1 MDDRDLTHLRRCV
14 ELARGALDAGDEPF
28 GSLLVGPDGRVLA
41 EDRNR
46 VAGGDATRHPELAL
60 ARWAAEH
67 LTPDERAAS
76 TVYTSGE
83 HCPMCAAATGWVGI
97 GRIVYAA
104 SSAQLV
110 DWLAELG
117 AGPAAVRAL
126 PVEEVAPGVAVDGP
140 APELTAEVR
149 ELHRAHHARGGVVPP
164 APTPEE
170 GPTAVARR
178 HVALVA
184 HDNMKV
190 ELLRWAAHNRDTLAH
205 HVLYATGTTGT
216 MLEYELGLPVTRFLS
231 GPVGGDQQIGARI
244 AEGGIDLL
252 IFFWDPLEAQ
262 PHDPDV
268 KALLRISS
276 VWNVPTATNLASA
289 DYLISSP
296 LFGGPYERMVPDHGP
311 RAWDPSAGAP
321 SSGNARS
328 GGAASGGAASGEV

>member
-1 MDDRDLTHLRRCV
+1 MDDRDLSHLRNCV
-14 ELARGALDAGDEPF
+14 TLARDAFEAGDEPF
-28 GSLLVGPDGRVLA
+28 GALLVGPDGRLLA
-41 EDRNR
+41 ADHNR

-67 LTPDERAAS
+67 LSPDERAGS

-83 HCPMCAAATGWVGI
+83 PCPMCTAATGWVGV

-110 DWLAELG
+110 DWLSELG
-117 AGPAAVRAL
+117 AEPGPVRPL
-126 PVEEVAPGVAVDGP
+126 PVHEVAPDVVVDGP
-140 APELTAEVR
+140 APELTAELR
-149 ELHRAHHARGGVVPP
+149 ELHRAHHARGGVVPSAHEAEGEP
-164 APTPEE
+164 A
-170 GPTAVARR
+170 AVVQR

-184 HDNMKV
+184 HDNMKA

-205 HVLYATGTTGT
+205 HQLYATGTTGT
-216 MLEYELGLPVTRFLS
+216 MLEYELGLPVRRFLS
-231 GPVGGDQQIGARI
+231 GPVGGVQQIGARI

-296 LFGGPYERMVPDHGP
+296 LFAGGYERVVPDHGP
-311 RAWDPSAGAP
+311 RQWDPETGTP
-321 SSGNARS
+321 HP
-328 GGAASGGAASGEV
+328 

>member
-1 MDDRDLTHLRRCV
+1 MDDRDLAHLRRCV
-14 ELARGALDAGDEPF
+14 ELARSAFEAGDEPF

-46 VAGGDATRHPELAL
+46 VAGGDPTRHPELAL

-67 LTPDERAAS
+67 LTPDERAAA

-83 HCPMCAAATGWVGI
+83 HCPMCAAATGWVGL

-110 DWLAELG
+110 DWHTELG
-117 AGPAAVRAL
+117 APPSPVRPL
-126 PVEEVAPGVAVDGP
+126 PVEEVVPGLVVDGP
-140 APELTAEVR
+140 APELTAQVR
-149 ELHRAHHARGGVVPP
+149 ELHRAHHLRGGVV
-164 APTPEE
+164 APGTAEDAS
-170 GPTAVARR
+170 PTAVVRR

-190 ELLRWAAHNRDTLAH
+190 ELLRWAAHNRDTLAQH
-205 HVLYATGTTGT
+205 WLYATGTTGT
-216 MLEYELGLPVTRFLS
+216 MLEYELGLPVHRFLS

-252 IFFWDPLEAQ
+252 VFFWDPLEAQ

-296 LFGGPYERMVPDHGP
+296 LFGSAYERAVPDYGP
-311 RAWDPSAGAP
+311 RQWDPAASAPAT
-321 SSGNARS
+321 GNATS
-328 GGAASGGAASGEV
+328 GGAPGA